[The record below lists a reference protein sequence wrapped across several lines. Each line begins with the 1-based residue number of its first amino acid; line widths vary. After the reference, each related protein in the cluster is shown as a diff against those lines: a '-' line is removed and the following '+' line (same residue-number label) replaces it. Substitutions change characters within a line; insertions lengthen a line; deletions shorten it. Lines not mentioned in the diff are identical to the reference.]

1 MKWETKMQV
10 DERARTHTHTH
21 LDLQME
27 DGLGVLDLADY
38 AALLDEDAAMGVR
51 HGSTATTKG

>member
-1 MKWETKMQV
+1 MNV
-10 DERARTHTHTH
+10 HTHTH